1 MNPPLKAEISNLLL
15 PSLETL
21 LAVCKAH
28 QKSRQKK
35 LLVRKHSSESEP
47 DNSEQKKSSSDEE
60 EEPIKKRKRTESEQG
75 NSPDSDTR
83 SSPGPSDKP
92 HTSAYHAEEGAK
104 GQSQKVPTKAPQ
116 GLLPQRPPL
125 DCIDTLAKALES
137 AISKVPK

>member
-1 MNPPLKAEISNLLL
+1 MLL

-47 DNSEQKKSSSDEE
+47 DAGEEKTSPSDEE
-60 EEPIKKRKRTESEQG
+60 EEPIKKRKRTENEQG
-75 NSPDSDTR
+75 NSPDSDNR
-83 SSPGPSDKP
+83 SSPGPSEKP
-92 HTSAYHAEEGAK
+92 HTSSHHAEERAK
-104 GQSQKVPTKAPQ
+104 SQPQKMPTKTPQ
-116 GLLPQRPPL
+116 GLLAQRPPL